1 MGQLTYKDAGVDLGL
16 YAQAM
21 GKLPEL
27 MRRTQTGRV
36 IDLVGGFAGLFR
48 LNDPTGTPARR
59 YKDPVLVSGT
69 DGAGTKVKVAASL
82 ARFSTIGIDLV
93 AMCVNDVLCL
103 GAEPLFFL
111 DYIAMDR
118 DDPERLAE
126 LVRGVSDG
134 CVESRM
140 ALLGGETAIMPGIYG
155 PGDFDMAGFCV
166 GVVERTK
173 IIDGTAIRPGDK
185 IIGLASS
192 GFHSNGYSLIRK
204 VVFDH
209 SGLKP
214 DERLEV
220 LDRTVG
226 EALLEPT
233 RIYVRPVLDLLAA
246 SPRKPAVHGMAHITG
261 GGLIDNVERILPE
274 GCRAAIDRGKW
285 RPPAIYAWFESL
297 GAVEATEMW
306 KTFNMGIGFVL
317 VVARAAGRSGDVPA
331 GRQRSRAR
339 GHRSDSTGDKRC
351 RVCRLKV
358 PRSSR
363 GRRPPCRCPR
373 ERCPRERGPATFGC
387 SRRSFATRS
396 FAK

>member
-1 MGQLTYKDAGVDLGL
+1 MPRRCGSPEFAPTEDCRTLFRYDPAMAQLTYKDAGVDLGL

-21 GKLPEL
+21 DKLPAL
-27 MRRTQTGRV
+27 MQRTQTGRV

-82 ARFSTIGIDLV
+82 GRFSTIGIDLV

-118 DDPERLAE
+118 DDPERLAD

-134 CVESRM
+134 CVEART

-214 DERLEV
+214 DDRLDV

-274 GCRAAIDRGKW
+274 GCRAVIDRGKW
-285 RPPAIYAWFESL
+285 RPPAIFTWFESL

-317 VVARAAGRSGDVPA
+317 VVAPRQAAAVISQLAASEVEHAVIGRIEQGTSGV
-331 GRQRSRAR
+331 
-339 GHRSDSTGDKRC
+339 
-351 RVCRLKV
+351 
-358 PRSSR
+358 
-363 GRRPPCRCPR
+363 
-373 ERCPRERGPATFGC
+373 E
-387 SRRSFATRS
+387 FAD
-396 FAK
+396 

>member
-1 MGQLTYKDAGVDLGL
+1 MAQLTYKDAGVDLGL
-16 YAQAM
+16 YAEAM
-21 GKLPEL
+21 DKLPAL
-27 MRRTQTGRV
+27 MQRTRTGRV

-48 LNDPTGTPARR
+48 LNDPTATPARR

-69 DGAGTKVKVAASL
+69 DGAGTKVKIAASL
-82 ARFSTIGIDLV
+82 GRFSTIGIDLV

-103 GAEPLFFL
+103 GAEPLFLL

-118 DDPERLAE
+118 DDPARLAE

-134 CVESRM
+134 CLEARM

-173 IIDGTAIRPGDK
+173 VIDGTAIRPGDK

-204 VVFDH
+204 AVFEH
-209 SGLKP
+209 SGLKA
-214 DERLEV
+214 DERVEA

-226 EALLEPT
+226 DALLEPT
-233 RIYVRPVLDLLAA
+233 RIYVRPVLDVLAA

-274 GCRAAIDRGKW
+274 GCRALIDRGKW
-285 RPPAIYAWFESL
+285 RPPALYAWFESL
-297 GAVEATEMW
+297 AAVEAAEMW

-317 VVARAAGRSGDVPA
+317 VVASRQAAAVTTQLAASGVEHAVIGRIEQGKCGV
-331 GRQRSRAR
+331 
-339 GHRSDSTGDKRC
+339 
-351 RVCRLKV
+351 
-358 PRSSR
+358 
-363 GRRPPCRCPR
+363 
-373 ERCPRERGPATFGC
+373 E
-387 SRRSFATRS
+387 FAD
-396 FAK
+396 